1 MLFIR
6 STTSPSQKSRTF
18 TNFFVFSLH
27 EIAADLAIQATSK
40 FLNDIR
46 STVGDDIFAKFLN
59 LKTERSRAFVI
70 DVLGSMSGEPHF
82 AHLIKVNSVI
92 LRFSWKPLNQKSGK
106 PRFYQ
111 QGQLKPIFKKKMQ
124 LLNFIHFFPYLIA
137 SFFYFI
143 SLFFCLFF
151 FFLSLLFLIFHQ
163 MRLVRWKESPSSSF
177 RIPWKRTQEHR
188 SLTSLCLLA
197 TQVCSLTIWSIT
209 LSNKV
214 RYPLFN
220 FFVQAFCS
228 LKVKDSPNQ
237 NDHH

>member
-70 DVLGSMSGEPHF
+70 DVSGSMSGEPHF

-151 FFLSLLFLIFHQ
+151 FFLI
-163 MRLVRWKESPSSSF
+163 
-177 RIPWKRTQEHR
+177 I
-188 SLTSLCLLA
+188 
-197 TQVCSLTIWSIT
+197 II
-209 LSNKV
+209 
-214 RYPLFN
+214 FN
-220 FFVQAFCS
+220 FSPDEISEVKRKSIKFVQDS
-228 LKVKDSPNQ
+228 LKKNSGTSFTYILVPFSDPSMFTYYLINYIFQ
-237 NDHH
+237 QS

>member
-70 DVLGSMSGEPHF
+70 DVSGSMSGEPHF

-151 FFLSLLFLIFHQ
+151 FFLI
-163 MRLVRWKESPSSSF
+163 
-177 RIPWKRTQEHR
+177 I
-188 SLTSLCLLA
+188 
-197 TQVCSLTIWSIT
+197 II
-209 LSNKV
+209 
-214 RYPLFN
+214 FN
-220 FFVQAFCS
+220 FSPDEISEVKRKSIKFVQDS
-228 LKVKDSPNQ
+228 LKKNSGTSFTYILVPFSDPSMFTYYLINYIIQ
-237 NDHH
+237 QS

>member
-1 MLFIR
+1 MLFIT

-59 LKTERSRAFVI
+59 LKTERSLAFVI
-70 DVLGSMSGEPHF
+70 DVSGSMSGEPHF

-92 LRFSWKPLNQKSGK
+92 LRFSWKPLHQKSGK

-124 LLNFIHFFPYLIA
+124 LSNFIHFFFPYLIA
-137 SFFYFI
+137 FFFYFI

-163 MRLVRWKESPSSSF
+163 MRLVKWKESPSTSF

-197 TQVCSLTIWSIT
+197 TQVCSLTIKYFDQ
-209 LSNKV
+209 LH
-214 RYPLFN
+214 YPTKLGILYLIFLYKLF
-220 FFVQAFCS
+220 A
-228 LKVKDSPNQ
+228 LWK
-237 NDHH
+237 

>member
-59 LKTERSRAFVI
+59 LKTERSLAFVI
-70 DVLGSMSGEPHF
+70 DVSGSMSGEPHF

-92 LRFSWKPLNQKSGK
+92 LRFSWKPLHQKSGK

-124 LLNFIHFFPYLIA
+124 LSNFFFPYLIA

-151 FFLSLLFLIFHQ
+151 FLIIIIFNFHQ
-163 MRLVRWKESPSSSF
+163 MRLVK
-177 RIPWKRTQEHR
+177 
-188 SLTSLCLLA
+188 
-197 TQVCSLTIWSIT
+197 
-209 LSNKV
+209 
-214 RYPLFN
+214 
-220 FFVQAFCS
+220 
-228 LKVKDSPNQ
+228 
-237 NDHH
+237 

>member
-59 LKTERSRAFVI
+59 LKTERSLAFVI
-70 DVLGSMSGEPHF
+70 DVSGSMSGEPHF

-92 LRFSWKPLNQKSGK
+92 LRFSRKALHQKSGK
-106 PRFYQ
+106 PRFHQ
-111 QGQLKPIFKKKMQ
+111 QEQLKPIFKKKMQ
-124 LLNFIHFFPYLIA
+124 LSNFIHFFFPYLIA

-143 SLFFCLFF
+143 SLFFCLLFF
-151 FFLSLLFLIFHQ
+151 SYHYYF
-163 MRLVRWKESPSSSF
+163 
-177 RIPWKRTQEHR
+177 
-188 SLTSLCLLA
+188 
-197 TQVCSLTIWSIT
+197 
-209 LSNKV
+209 
-214 RYPLFN
+214 
-220 FFVQAFCS
+220 
-228 LKVKDSPNQ
+228 
-237 NDHH
+237 